1 MIMARPASTS
11 RIASDADQRRLA
23 RMVVIHEM
31 AAVLL
36 RWTDELGLHEPGAHL
51 TMAMH
56 AMQRECPELLD
67 PATAL
72 LAGGASDAD
81 G

>member
-1 MIMARPASTS
+1 MAKPASET
-11 RIASDADQRRLA
+11 RIASDADRRRLA

-31 AAVLL
+31 AVVLL
-36 RWTDELGLHEPGAHL
+36 QWADELGLHEPGAHL

-56 AMQRECPELLD
+56 ALERECPELLD
-67 PATAL
+67 PAAAL
-72 LAGGASDAD
+72 IPRRTIDAD